1 MLHLMSLH
9 IKFLHMKN
17 LIYVSFVL
25 AFLFS
30 SCIEEYKIPTGKSN
44 VFQPEIVINGRIQAG
59 DNTLVYISYTQ
70 PLGSDEEVKYV
81 HDAEVQIIGK
91 NGYSSELA
99 KFDADNG
106 CYIINTRELSNNT
119 TYALKVEANGETYQ
133 SDFLELLDT
142 PEIDNVTYKEREDGI
157 SIHVSTHNNNEASRY
172 YFWSY
177 EEDWEFH
184 PPVDIIGLGGGILV
198 YSKKFY
204 ETLEGSNLYN
214 HYYYCWKHAKSANIH
229 IYATNQLE
237 ENAVKEVEMFR
248 IPIDDIRISYI
259 YSILVKQCSI
269 NEKAYNYYRTLEKQT
284 EENEGLFTPMPMEIK
299 GNITCLTNPSV
310 NVKGYVLASNV
321 STKRI
326 FIYESDFKTIRSEY
340 DADCLILTP
349 DLYDPSWYERWTT
362 LMNKWGAVIMTK
374 NGDYNPYNNPD
385 YIMSTLYHR
394 ECVDCRAVKG
404 ATKKRPDF
412 WPNNHE

>member
-157 SIHVSTHNNNEASRY
+157 SISW
-172 YFWSY
+172 FC
-177 EEDWEFH
+177 
-184 PPVDIIGLGGGILV
+184 
-198 YSKKFY
+198 
-204 ETLEGSNLYN
+204 EG
-214 HYYYCWKHAKSANIH
+214 
-229 IYATNQLE
+229 
-237 ENAVKEVEMFR
+237 NAWV
-248 IPIDDIRISYI
+248 
-259 YSILVKQCSI
+259 
-269 NEKAYNYYRTLEKQT
+269 
-284 EENEGLFTPMPMEIK
+284 
-299 GNITCLTNPSV
+299 
-310 NVKGYVLASNV
+310 
-321 STKRI
+321 
-326 FIYESDFKTIRSEY
+326 
-340 DADCLILTP
+340 
-349 DLYDPSWYERWTT
+349 
-362 LMNKWGAVIMTK
+362 
-374 NGDYNPYNNPD
+374 
-385 YIMSTLYHR
+385 
-394 ECVDCRAVKG
+394 
-404 ATKKRPDF
+404 
-412 WPNNHE
+412 